1 MLSYVRDQQRLSNV
15 NLFLMR
21 SRNPTMIF
29 RFDNRQKYDTKC
41 AAPRQPAKIS
51 QHETRTRRAR
61 AVAVHGRRRPA
72 SYAHPAA
79 TAYVEM
85 RTDRAR
91 TLRAILESETDRT
104 SRRGHL
110 TLPSHLLRFTIISRQ
125 DRRREGSKHH
135 YLTSPRV
142 TESSPSR
149 TEE

>member
-1 MLSYVRDQQRLSNV
+1 
-15 NLFLMR
+15 
-21 SRNPTMIF
+21 MIF

-79 TAYVEM
+79 TAYAEM

-110 TLPSHLLRFTIISRQ
+110 TLPSPPTFFVSRSFRDKTDDEKEANITI
-125 DRRREGSKHH
+125 
-135 YLTSPRV
+135 
-142 TESSPSR
+142 
-149 TEE
+149 